1 MTFKSMDPFCDRL
14 KQIIAGPGYP
24 DRFYIPSKYR
34 YKDIY
39 ALSANIRNAFF
50 RSEKEETI
58 CFCVMDK
65 GLAAAAFLA
74 ALTCPVTL
82 VIPHSFSASAISDMH
97 QAIPF
102 SKVITDQ
109 VISAPPDV
117 EIFVIDSGRIQAAE
131 FSRGIPRHPDSVFL
145 KLFTGGS
152 TGTPKIWSKTIRNM
166 FGEALFLADKF
177 NISPADLFVPTV
189 PPIHIYG
196 LLFTVL
202 VPFVSGAG
210 VQDEV
215 VTFPGEI
222 QRAISEAFSTVL
234 VGIPII
240 YRVLNSSGIKRNSA
254 MIMASANASVGCEV
268 YPRPEWEDVKPSPT
282 LAETMTIARKSLR
295 LAFSSAGKL
304 NPADGDALFAQTG
317 LGVTE
322 IYGSTESGGV
332 ATRCG
337 AKGESHY
344 TPYTCVD
351 WKIEEDRLL
360 VRSDFV
366 SPEIDRD
373 AAGFIDMGDHA
384 RPEGKE
390 GFYLTGRAGRIVK
403 VAGKRVDMDEIKNKI
418 LQLALV
424 TDAIIISSKSQTGRE
439 NEICALVEGK
449 IEKNDLKQHLASTL
463 EPYAIP
469 RRLRIVDQIPVSST
483 GKYDK
488 TVIEEI
494 FQTGQGEGAIA

>member
-1 MTFKSMDPFCDRL
+1 MDPFYEKL
-14 KQIIAGPGYP
+14 KQMIAGPGHP
-24 DRFYIPSKYR
+24 DRFYIPLKYR
-34 YKDIY
+34 YADIY
-39 ALSANIRNAFF
+39 ALSTSIRNAFF
-50 RSEKEETI
+50 STEKEETI

-65 GLAAAAFLA
+65 GLVAAAFLA

-82 VIPHSFSASAISDMH
+82 VIPHSFSESALSDMH

-109 VISAPPDV
+109 AISVPPEVETVVIEA
-117 EIFVIDSGRIQAAE
+117 GRMPATE
-131 FSRGIPRHPDSVFL
+131 YSCGVLRNPDSVFL

-166 FGEALFLADKF
+166 FGEAFFLADKF
-177 NISPADLFVPTV
+177 NISPDDRIIPTV

-202 VPFVSGAG
+202 VPFVSSAA
-210 VQDEV
+210 VLDQV

-222 QRAISEAFSTVL
+222 QRAVSEKVSTIL
-234 VGIPII
+234 VSIPII
-240 YRVLNSSGIKRNSA
+240 YRILNGSSIKRN
-254 MIMASANASVGCEV
+254 
-268 YPRPEWEDVKPSPT
+268 
-282 LAETMTIARKSLR
+282 SLR

-304 NPADGDALFAQTG
+304 NPADSDAFFAQTG

-332 ATRCG
+332 ATHCR
-337 AKGESHY
+337 AEGESHY
-344 TPYTCVD
+344 IPYHCVD

-384 RPEGKE
+384 RPAGLD
-390 GFYLTGRAGRIVK
+390 GFNLTGRADRIVK
-403 VAGKRVDMDEIKNKI
+403 VAGKRVDMDEVKNKI
-418 LQLALV
+418 IQLADV
-424 TDAIIISSKSQTGRE
+424 TDAIVISSKSQTGRE
-439 NEICALVEGK
+439 NEIWALVEGN
-449 IEKNDLKQHLASTL
+449 IEKTDLKQHLASTL

-469 RRLRIVDQIPVSST
+469 RRIRIVAQIPVSST

-488 TVIEEI
+488 TVIERI
-494 FQTGQGEGAIA
+494 FQVEQGGIVIA

>member
-1 MTFKSMDPFCDRL
+1 MTFKSMDPFCERL
-14 KQIIAGPGYP
+14 KQIIAGPEYP
-24 DRFYIPSKYR
+24 GRFYIPSKYR
-34 YKDIY
+34 YADIY
-39 ALSANIRNAFF
+39 ALSAQIRNAYF
-50 RSEKEETI
+50 RTEKEETI

-65 GLAAAAFLA
+65 GLVAAAFLA
-74 ALTCPVTL
+74 TLTCPVTL
-82 VIPHSFSASAISDMH
+82 VIPHSFSESALSDMYH
-97 QAIPF
+97 AVPF
-102 SKVITDQ
+102 AKIITDQ
-109 VISAPPDV
+109 AISVPPDV
-117 EIFVIDSGRIQAAE
+117 ETVVIDASRMPTAE
-131 FSRGIPRHPDSVFL
+131 FSCGVLRNPDSVFL

-166 FGEALFLADKF
+166 FGEAFFLSEKF
-177 NISPADLFVPTV
+177 NISPSDLVAPTV

-202 VPFVSGAG
+202 VPFVSGAA
-210 VQDEV
+210 VLDEV

-222 QRAISEAFSTVL
+222 QRAISEALSTIL

-240 YRVLNSSGIKRNSA
+240 YRVLNGSGIKKN
-254 MIMASANASVGCEV
+254 
-268 YPRPEWEDVKPSPT
+268 
-282 LAETMTIARKSLR
+282 SLR

-304 NPADGDALFAQTG
+304 NQEDANAFFAQTG

-332 ATRCG
+332 ATRYG

-344 TPYTCVD
+344 IPYHCVD
-351 WKIEEDRLL
+351 WKIEENRLL

-366 SPEIDRD
+366 SPEIDRI

-384 RPEGKE
+384 QPEGKD
-390 GFYLTGRAGRIVK
+390 GFNLTGRADRIVK

-418 LQLALV
+418 IQLSYV
-424 TDAIIISSKSQTGRE
+424 TDAIVISSNSQTGRE
-439 NEICALVEGK
+439 NEIWALVEGK

-463 EPYAIP
+463 EPCAIP
-469 RRLRIVDQIPVSST
+469 RRIRIIERIPVSST

-488 TVIEEI
+488 TVIERI
-494 FQTGQGEGAIA
+494 FQMEQGEKTI